1 MLEICIP
8 DSKEKI
14 ISQIKALK
22 YLLKQDTRKQD
33 KEIHSNALKSLE
45 RALEG
50 FK

>member
-22 YLLKQDTRKQD
+22 YLLKQDTRNID